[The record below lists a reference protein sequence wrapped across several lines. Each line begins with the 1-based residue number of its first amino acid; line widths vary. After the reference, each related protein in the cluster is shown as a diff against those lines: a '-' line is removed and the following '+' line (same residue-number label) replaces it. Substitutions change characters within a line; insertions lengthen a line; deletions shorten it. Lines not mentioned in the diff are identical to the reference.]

1 MAQVVC
7 AGVIVA
13 DVLVQGADEGVF
25 RRDITRLPVRL
36 MPGGDACNQAADL
49 AALGVETEL
58 LGKVGA
64 DGVGDVIL
72 AELRRRGV
80 KAERIVRTEKAPT
93 SVSVVLIRPD
103 GERSFIGTKD
113 GTNSMLQGEDFDLEA
128 LSGAKIFSLG
138 SLYGSR
144 ALTGELAGAL
154 LRAAK
159 EAGCFTVSDMMHG
172 DRFPLE
178 DAEKALIYVDLLL
191 ANSEEARALTGAESD
206 EAAARILRQAG
217 AKNVLIKQGAKGCLL
232 LEGECFTAVE
242 GFAAKAVDGTG
253 AGDALAAGMI
263 AGLLE
268 GKPLVECAR
277 LGCACGA
284 AAVEQVGAFG
294 AVRSRAAA
302 EEKLAGRM

>member
-1 MAQVVC
+1 VAQVVC

-13 DVLVQGADEGVF
+13 DVLVQGADESVF
-25 RRDITRLPVRL
+25 QRDITRLPVRL
-36 MPGGDACNQAADL
+36 MPGGDACNQAANL
-49 AALGVETEL
+49 AALGVEAEL

-113 GTNSMLQGEDFDLEA
+113 GTNSMLQREDFDLEA

-144 ALTGELAGAL
+144 ALTGELAGKL

-159 EAGCFTVSDMMHG
+159 AAGCFTVSDMMHG
-172 DRFPLE
+172 GRFPLE
-178 DAEKALIYVDLLL
+178 DATKALEFVDLLL
-191 ANSEEARALTGAESD
+191 ANSEEARALTGADCAE
-206 EAAARILRQAG
+206 EAAWALHRAG
-217 AKNVLIKQGAKGCLL
+217 AKSVLVKQGAKGCLL
-232 LEGECFTAVE
+232 LEGKR
-242 GFAAKAVDGTG
+242 FAAVPGFPAKTVDGTG
-253 AGDALAAGMI
+253 AGDALAAGVI

-268 GKPLVECAR
+268 GKPLAECAR

-294 AVRSRAAA
+294 AVRSRALA
-302 EEKLAGRM
+302 EEKLAARM